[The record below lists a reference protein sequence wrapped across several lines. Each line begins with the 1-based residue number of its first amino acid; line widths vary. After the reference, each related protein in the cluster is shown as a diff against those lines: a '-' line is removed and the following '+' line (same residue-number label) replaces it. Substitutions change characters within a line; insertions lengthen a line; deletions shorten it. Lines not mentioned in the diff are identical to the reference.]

1 MNSSAF
7 SVIIEANNLILMN
20 KSKMHNLKVSL
31 IALAVMPSI
40 CLADGSFLRD
50 QKEREEL
57 TLEERKEKIMSC
69 GHYDE
74 VGPSSIFGMPSD
86 YQSKYPEIGY
96 LSAEIDRVAKVDPK
110 IRKSVQVIFRDA
122 KDKWDRLDYSL
133 DKNRKM
139 LKRNETE
146 VNTTAQI
153 ADNTMRIFR
162 NSQDELEKEQR
173 FVLTKAQKEA
183 TSLMKSDRRKI
194 GREDY
199 TTSSWD
205 QLEICREWWLYEQRS
220 IPQWQK
226 NNPGFQSLNKL
237 SGENHGY
244 NVESQ
249 FGDGRSSNKN
259 ASRDASGRLSERSRN
274 YSNSGLE
281 HFQYQY
287 DTNAGS
293 SNSGNQSRQ
302 SQSRGGL
309 EMQW

>member
-1 MNSSAF
+1 
-7 SVIIEANNLILMN
+7 MN
-20 KSKMHNLKVSL
+20 KSHKHHLKISL
-31 IALAVMPSI
+31 IALAIMPSMT
-40 CLADGSFLRD
+40 LAEGSFQRD
-50 QKEREEL
+50 QKEREQL

-74 VGPSSIFGMPSD
+74 VGPSSIFGMPSE
-86 YQSKYPEIGY
+86 YQSKYPNIGY
-96 LSAEIDRVAKVDPK
+96 LSAQIDRVAKVDPT

-183 TSLMKSDRRKI
+183 TSLMKSDKRRI

-199 TTSSWD
+199 TKSSWD
-205 QLEICREWWLYEQRS
+205 QLEICRDWWLYEQRS

-226 NNPGFQSLNKL
+226 NNQSYQSLNKL
-237 SGENHGY
+237 SGENYGY
-244 NVESQ
+244 DVGSQ

-259 ASRDASGRLSERSRN
+259 ASQQASGRLSERSRN
-274 YSNSGLE
+274 YSNSNLE
-281 HFQYQY
+281 RFQYNY
-287 DTNAGS
+287 DMPNDQSPNNQQAPRA
-293 SNSGNQSRQ
+293 SGN
-302 SQSRGGL
+302 GGL